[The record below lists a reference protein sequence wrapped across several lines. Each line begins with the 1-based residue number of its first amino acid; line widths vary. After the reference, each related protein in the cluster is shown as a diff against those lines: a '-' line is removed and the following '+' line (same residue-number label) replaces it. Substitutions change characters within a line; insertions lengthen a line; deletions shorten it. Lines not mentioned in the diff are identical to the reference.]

1 MTAFMT
7 RWVGILSQFDQ
18 RSFHWLNGRSKG
30 WCGHGLGRQTVRW
43 VSCSGDGYSY
53 VIIACLLASFYGA
66 QSWALI
72 TTLLVAF
79 AIEIPLFTLLKRVL
93 KRQRPY
99 QKFPSFEAVIKA
111 HDQFSFPSG
120 HTTAAFL
127 FAGVMSAYFPAWYGL
142 FYFWAS
148 AVGASRVLLGVHYPG
163 DIAAGALL
171 GSALAWL
178 ALEVV

>member
-7 RWVGILSQFDQ
+7 RWVGRLSQFDQ
-18 RSFHWLNGRSKG
+18 RSFHWLNGRARR
-30 WCGHGLGRQTVRW
+30 WCGHKVTRW
-43 VSCSGDGYSY
+43 VSRSGDGYSY
-53 VIIACLLASFYGA
+53 AIIACLLASLHGTE
-66 QSWALI
+66 SVPLI
-72 TTLLVAF
+72 TTLVVAF
-79 AIEIPLFTLLKRVL
+79 AVEIPLFTLLKRLL

-99 QKFPSFEAVIKA
+99 QRFPSFHAVIMA

-127 FAGVMSAYFPAWYGL
+127 FAGIMSAYFPAWNSL
-142 FYFWAS
+142 FYVWAI
-148 AVGASRVLLGVHYPG
+148 AVGLSRVLLGVHYPG

-178 ALEVV
+178 ALGVV